1 MSKGKGLLPPAQGQA
16 ALLLTILILIGFAL
30 RIYHLDFQS
39 LWRDEIDTVLFAQ
52 RPLQATL
59 ATFQAAGEN
68 GPFYFFIMHYWV
80 LLAGTTEFALRFFS
94 LLWGVAAIPLV
105 YVLGRRAVQSGV
117 LVGLLAAVVTIVS
130 PYFVWYS
137 QEARMYALVTFLT
150 MFSFYLLL
158 RAVEENRFWLW
169 AAYTVVTSLCFYAHL
184 LAALILVAQ
193 EVWFVVNWRRHRE
206 ALKGWLISQAFL
218 ILPYLPLAVWQLPYI
233 VSPDAPRYP
242 FFSLPDMLQ
251 VLLLRFSLSISASYA
266 LLPLSFFVFLFLA
279 GAILFR
285 AEEEDTKEP
294 KLLPAHSSR
303 SNDLSRYYQAKG
315 PGALASNPE
324 AGKREFWSRFVAA
337 RRSNV
342 LLLCYLFVP
351 IVTLYLIS
359 LRDPLFVDRYLITV
373 APAYYLLLA
382 CGLYA
387 LWKRVPLL
395 SLAATA
401 ILVGLGL
408 VAVLTQES
416 YKPDYRSAALY
427 YRQRAH
433 PHDVLVFVAPF
444 QRKYFSY
451 YYGQDFRWRDLPQTD
466 AMSQEELNQAIGTTL
481 PLAGRA
487 WLFLAETHH
496 WDSKGMI
503 RDWFEDHARLLES
516 QTFPWVEWR
525 CYALERGGQ

>member
-1 MSKGKGLLPPAQGQA
+1 MSKGK
-16 ALLLTILILIGFAL
+16 ALLLAILILIGFSL

-52 RPLQATL
+52 RQAQATL
-59 ATFQAAGEN
+59 ATFRAAGEN
-68 GPFYFFIMHYWV
+68 GPLYFLIMHYWV
-80 LLAGTTEFALRFFS
+80 LITGTTEFALRFFS

-105 YVLGRRAVQSGV
+105 YVLGRRVVRSRSGEI
-117 LVGLLAAVVTIVS
+117 VGLLAAVVTVIS

-137 QEARMYALVTFLT
+137 QEAKMYALVTFLT
-150 MFSFYLLL
+150 MLSFYLLL
-158 RAVEENRFWLW
+158 RAVEENRLWLW
-169 AAYTVVTSLCFYAHL
+169 TAYTVVTSLCFYTHL

-193 EVWFVVNWRRHRE
+193 DVWFVVYWRRHRP

-218 ILPYLPLAVWQLPYI
+218 TLPYLPLAAWQLPYI
-233 VSPDAPRYP
+233 ISPDAPRYP
-242 FFSLPDMLQ
+242 FVSLPDMLQ
-251 VLLLRFSLSISASYA
+251 VLLLRFSLSIDASHA
-266 LLPLSFFVFLFLA
+266 LLPLSFFVFLFLL
-279 GAILFR
+279 GAILFQ
-285 AEEEDTKEP
+285 AEEET
-294 KLLPAHSSR
+294 
-303 SNDLSRYYQAKG
+303 AKG
-315 PGALASNPE
+315 PEPLLALASNPE
-324 AGKREFWSRFVAA
+324 PGERQFWSRFVAV
-337 RRSNV
+337 RQSNV

-359 LRDPLFVDRYLITV
+359 LCDPLFVDRYLITV

-387 LWKRVPLL
+387 LGRRVPIL

-401 ILVGLGL
+401 VLVGLGL
-408 VAVLTQES
+408 FAVLTQGP

-427 YRQRAH
+427 YRQRAR
-433 PHDVLVFVAPF
+433 PHDTLVFVAPF

-451 YYGQDFRWRDLPQTD
+451 YYGQDFQWRDPPQTD
-466 AMSQEELNQAIGTTL
+466 AISEEELNQAIETTL
-481 PLAGRA
+481 PLAGRV

-503 RDWFEDHARLLES
+503 RNWFENHARLIES

-525 CYALERGGQ
+525 CYALEGGSR